1 MRSSAGATYS
11 RKRAGYRAKSSRF
24 ESIGSRF
31 EEPTAIGIDLFVEQ
45 LTVQPIKISER
56 ESDIQGHRDT
66 LEFLLPSKETFL
78 PRTARD
84 SSRNLHRKFSFD
96 DSSSDD
102 RFLYRRFVVKSL
114 PAGRFSISLERAL
127 EIKIALCYKYSL
139 YSFDSKWKVRGEY
152 DWI

>member
-1 MRSSAGATYS
+1 M
-11 RKRAGYRAKSSRF
+11 
-24 ESIGSRF
+24 
-31 EEPTAIGIDLFVEQ
+31 AIGIDLFVEQ

-56 ESDIQGHRDT
+56 ECDIQGHRDT

-78 PRTARD
+78 PLPRTARD
-84 SSRNLHRKFSFD
+84 SSRNLLRKFSFD

-114 PAGRFSISLERAL
+114 PAGRFATSLERAH

-139 YSFDSKWKVRGEY
+139 YSSGSKWKVRGEY